1 MINYGAHHID
11 KEDISSVVSVLK
23 SDSLTTGVQVENF
36 EKSLNKYFQ
45 CKYSAVVSSGTAALH
60 IVGMVLGWRK
70 GDIVITTPIT
80 FVATVNAIL
89 YSGAS
94 PDLVDIDM
102 NTYAIDLNLLEK
114 RIIYYKNRNKKV
126 KAVIAVDY
134 AGIPCDWESLK
145 WLSNKYGFQLVNDN
159 CHAMGSKYKGR
170 SDYATKYA
178 DIATHS
184 YHPVK
189 NFTTGEGGAILSN
202 NYEYIK
208 KAKILRSHGL
218 IYERK
223 KNLNKFYDLQN
234 LGFNYRLN
242 NFQCALGISQ
252 LKKLPKF
259 IKKRRSIAKIYNH
272 YFQKME
278 FVNIINEKTSNQNSY
293 HLYPLLIEFQKFKIS
308 KIQFFNMMLK
318 NKIRLQTH
326 YIPIHFHNF
335 YKKNFKF
342 ANRKYP
348 KSELFFERE
357 VSLPIYYKLT
367 FNEVRDISTKILK
380 ILNF

>member
-1 MINYGAHHID
+1 MISYGAHHID
-11 KEDISSVVSVLK
+11 KEDIASVVSVLK
-23 SDSLTTGVQVENF
+23 SSSLTTGVQVENF

-45 CKYSAVVSSGTAALH
+45 CKGSAVVSSGTAALH
-60 IVGMVLGWRK
+60 ITGRVLGWCK

-102 NTYAIDLNLLEK
+102 NTYGIDLNLLEK

-126 KAVIAVDY
+126 KAVIIVDY
-134 AGIPCDWESLK
+134 AGRPCDWEGLK

-159 CHAMGSKYKGR
+159 CHAMGSNYKGR

-218 IYERK
+218 NYERK
-223 KNLNKFYDLQN
+223 KNLNKYYDLQN

-272 YFQKME
+272 YFQKKE
-278 FVNIINEKTSNQNSY
+278 FVNIINEKTSNQSSY

-308 KIQFFNMMLK
+308 KIQFFNRMLK
-318 NKIRLQTH
+318 DKIRLQTH
-326 YIPIHFHNF
+326 YMPIHFHTY

-357 VSLPIYYKLT
+357 VSLPIYYKLKL
-367 FNEVRDISTKILK
+367 NEAKEISIKILK
-380 ILNF
+380 MLNF

>member
-1 MINYGAHHID
+1 MISYGAHHID
-11 KEDISSVVSVLK
+11 KEDIASVVSVLK
-23 SDSLTTGVQVENF
+23 SSSLTTGVQVENF

-45 CKYSAVVSSGTAALH
+45 CKGSAVVSSGTAALH
-60 IVGMVLGWRK
+60 ITGRVLGWCK

-102 NTYAIDLNLLEK
+102 NTYGIDLNLLEK

-126 KAVIAVDY
+126 KAVIIVDY
-134 AGIPCDWESLK
+134 AGRPCDWEGLK

-159 CHAMGSKYKGR
+159 CHAMGSNYKGR

-218 IYERK
+218 NYERK
-223 KNLNKFYDLQN
+223 KNLNKYYDLQN
-234 LGFNYRLN
+234 LGF
-242 NFQCALGISQ
+242 
-252 LKKLPKF
+252 
-259 IKKRRSIAKIYNH
+259 
-272 YFQKME
+272 
-278 FVNIINEKTSNQNSY
+278 IIEQ
-293 HLYPLLIEFQKFKIS
+293 
-308 KIQFFNMMLK
+308 
-318 NKIRLQTH
+318 
-326 YIPIHFHNF
+326 
-335 YKKNFKF
+335 
-342 ANRKYP
+342 
-348 KSELFFERE
+348 
-357 VSLPIYYKLT
+357 
-367 FNEVRDISTKILK
+367 
-380 ILNF
+380 